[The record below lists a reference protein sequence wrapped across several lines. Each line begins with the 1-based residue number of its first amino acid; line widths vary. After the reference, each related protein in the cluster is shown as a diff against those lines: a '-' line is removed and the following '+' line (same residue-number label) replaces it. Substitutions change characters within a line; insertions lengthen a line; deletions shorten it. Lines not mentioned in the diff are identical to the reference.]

1 MKREANFDNDI
12 TTILRKNERER
23 ERERERELN
32 FGDVVIKISAQNA
45 SCLGGVRREKKNE
58 LWQ

>member
-12 TTILRKNERER
+12 TTILRKNER

-45 SCLGGVRREKKNE
+45 SCLGGVWREKKNE